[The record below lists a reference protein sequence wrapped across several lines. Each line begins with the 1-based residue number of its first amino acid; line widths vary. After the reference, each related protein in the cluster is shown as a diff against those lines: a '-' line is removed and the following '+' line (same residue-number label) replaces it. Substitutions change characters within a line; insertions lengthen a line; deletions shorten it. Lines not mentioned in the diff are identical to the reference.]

1 VPKPCPSGNREN
13 RPKAC
18 YGSDAMREVVV
29 RDTQPISPTVRGLTL
44 ACTDGAPLDYVPG
57 QWVNLEL
64 EVGGKRDKR
73 AYSIASAPNRTEPN
87 TFEIAVTRVDD
98 GFVSRALHALPA
110 GSLLAM
116 DGPHGFFTREGQAS
130 QAAWF
135 VGTGTGVCPL
145 RAMLQS
151 ELAAGDGPP
160 LGLLFGVRHEGEIL
174 YRAEFER
181 LAAQHARFQF
191 HVTLSRPSP
200 AWTGKTGYVQTHL
213 RELIDLSAKPHLYVC
228 GLSRMV
234 GGVRK
239 VLKEELGL
247 DRRLIHSERYD

>member
-1 VPKPCPSGNREN
+1 MPKPRASGNREN
-13 RPKAC
+13 SAQAC
-18 YGSDAMREVVV
+18 YVTVDMREVVV
-29 RDTQPISPTVRGLTL
+29 RDTQQLSPTVRGLTL
-44 ACTDGAPLDYVPG
+44 ACADGAPLPYVPG
-57 QWVNLEL
+57 QWVNLEV
-64 EVGGKRDKR
+64 EVAGKRDKR
-73 AYSIASAPNRTEPN
+73 AYSIASAPDPADPAR
-87 TFEIAVTRVDD
+87 FEIAVTRVDD
-98 GFVSRALHALPA
+98 GLVSRALHEVPA

-116 DGPHGFFTREGQAS
+116 DGPHGFFTREGQT
-130 QAAWF
+130 QLPAWF

-151 ELAAGDGPP
+151 ELASVEGPP

-174 YRAEFER
+174 YRAEFEA
-181 LAAQHARFQF
+181 LAARNPRFSF

-213 RELIDLSAKPHLYVC
+213 AELLDLAAKPHVYVC

-239 VLKEELGL
+239 VLKEELGFE
-247 DRRLIHSERYD
+247 RRSIHSERYD